1 MFPRAY
7 AVQLNK
13 SSQGPFKSL
22 NTFFDFTMCA
32 SHLQRL
38 LDSDRLGKVA
48 REVDVEALHDSKP
61 VGDELKRNDVEDTLE
76 DVNGLG
82 DLDLESLA
90 GLELLIVRVA
100 DDDGLATTSND
111 WWKRAVSILAI
122 WERSWGFS

>member
-1 MFPRAY
+1 
-7 AVQLNK
+7 
-13 SSQGPFKSL
+13 
-22 NTFFDFTMCA
+22 MCA

-111 WWKRAVSILAI
+111 WWETAVSILII